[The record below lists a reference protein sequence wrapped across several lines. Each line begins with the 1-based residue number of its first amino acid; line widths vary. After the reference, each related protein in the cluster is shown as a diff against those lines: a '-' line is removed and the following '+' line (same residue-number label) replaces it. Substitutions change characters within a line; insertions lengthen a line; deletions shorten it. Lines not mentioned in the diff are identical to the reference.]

1 MLKLFRLIRPHR
13 GSIAIVLVLALAQSI
28 GFLLLPRLMSDIV
41 DKGIVKGNQ
50 RAILQ
55 TGGLM
60 LLMSVVATLC
70 AIAGSYYS
78 SKVATGFGRILRG
91 AIFTRVEHFSIHQFD
106 RIGSASLVTRT
117 TNDTTQVQQM
127 LIMMLTMV
135 ITAPMMAVGG
145 VILALSQDT
154 QLAWV
159 LIAVMPVMALVF
171 GFIMRG
177 AIPLSQAMQTKID
190 RLNLVLGEGLSG
202 VRVIRAFDRGAH
214 QRERFDRANLDL
226 TNTAIAVNRLIA
238 FLLPALIVMLNLT
251 SIAIIWVG
259 SHRIDAGVMQVGAM
273 IASLQYAMQI
283 LFAVFMVTA
292 MFVMLPRASA
302 SAARINEVLD
312 MAPEIVD
319 PGKPVQPQL
328 ATKRGHVEFQNVTF
342 QYPGAEEPALT
353 GVSFAALPGEVT
365 AIIGGTGSGKSTL
378 AGLIP
383 RFYDVNQGRV
393 LVDGVDVR
401 EMTQAELRA
410 RIGFVPQK
418 AVLFTGTVAANIRYG
433 RQEASDEEVRVAATV
448 AQAIEFVDAMPEQ
461 FASPISQGGIN
472 LSGGQKQ
479 RLAIAR
485 AIVRKPD
492 VYVFDD
498 SFSALDFVTDA
509 RLRAALKAET
519 ANATVFIVAQRI
531 STVIGADR
539 IVVLDDGRVVGI
551 GTHPDLLDN
560 NAVYREIVA
569 SQVSLEEVA

>member
-1 MLKLFRLIRPHR
+1 MLKLFRLIKPYR
-13 GSIAIVLVLALAQSI
+13 GYVAIVMVLALAQSI
-28 GFLLLPRLMSDIV
+28 GSLLLPRLMADIV
-41 DKGIVKGNQ
+41 DKGIVKGDQ
-50 RAILQ
+50 RAILV

-60 LLMSVVATLC
+60 LLMSIVATLC

-78 SKVATGFGRILRG
+78 SKVSTGFGRILRG
-91 AIFTRVEHFSIHQFD
+91 AIFARVEHFSIHQFD
-106 RIGSASLVTRT
+106 RFSAASLVTRT

-127 LIMMLTMV
+127 LIMVLTMV
-135 ITAPMMAVGG
+135 ISAPMMAIGG

-159 LIAVMPVMALVF
+159 LVAVMPVMGLIF
-171 GFIMRG
+171 GLIMRG
-177 AIPLSQAMQTKID
+177 ALPLSQAMQAKID

-202 VRVIRAFDRGAH
+202 VRVIRAFDRGVH
-214 QRERFDRANLDL
+214 QRERFDAANLDL
-226 TNTAIAVNRLIA
+226 TNTAIAVNRLFA
-238 FLLPALIVMLNLT
+238 FLMPALIVMLNLT
-251 SIAIIWVG
+251 SIAIIWFG
-259 SHRIDAGVMQVGAM
+259 SHRIDAGRMQVGAM

-292 MFVMLPRASA
+292 MFGMLPRASA

-312 MAPEIVD
+312 VPPEIVD
-319 PGKPVQPQL
+319 PENAVSPQA

-353 GVSFAALPGEVT
+353 GVSFTAHPGEVT

-383 RFYDVNQGRV
+383 RFYDVNDGRV

-401 EMTQAELRA
+401 EMTQEDLRA

-418 AVLFTGTVAANIRYG
+418 ALLFTGTVAANIRYG
-433 RQEASDEEVRVAATV
+433 RDQASDEDVRHAAVV
-448 AQAIEFVDAMPEQ
+448 AQALEFVEAMPEK

-509 RLRAALKAET
+509 KLRAALKGET
-519 ANATVFIVAQRI
+519 ANATVFVVAQRI
-531 STVIGADR
+531 STVINADR
-539 IVVLDDGRVVGI
+539 IVVLDNGRVVGI
-551 GTHPDLLDN
+551 GKHADLIEKSEI
-560 NAVYREIVA
+560 YREIVA

>member
-1 MLKLFRLIRPHR
+1 MLKLFRLIKPYR
-13 GSIAIVLVLALAQSI
+13 GYVAVVLVLALAQSI

-41 DKGIVKGNQ
+41 DKGIVKGDE

-60 LLMSVVATLC
+60 LLMSIVATLC

-91 AIFTRVEHFSIHQFD
+91 AIFARVERFSIHQFD
-106 RIGSASLVTRT
+106 RFGLASLVTRT

-127 LIMMLTMV
+127 LVMMLTMV
-135 ITAPMMAVGG
+135 ITAPMMAIGG

-171 GFIMRG
+171 GLIMRG
-177 AIPLSQAMQTKID
+177 AIPLSQAMQLKID
-190 RLNLVLGEGLSG
+190 RRNLVLGEGLSG
-202 VRVIRAFDRGAH
+202 VRVIRAFDRGAR
-214 QRERFDRANLDL
+214 QRQRFDQANLDL

-238 FLLPALIVMLNLT
+238 FLMPALIVMLNLT
-251 SIAIIWVG
+251 SIAIIWFG
-259 SHRIDAGVMQVGAM
+259 SHRIDEGTMQVGAM

-302 SAARINEVLD
+302 SAARINDVLE

-319 PGKPVQPQL
+319 PATPVQPPL
-328 ATKRGHVEFQNVTF
+328 ATTRGHVQFQNVTF
-342 QYPGAEEPALT
+342 QYPGAEEPALS
-353 GVSFAALPGEVT
+353 GVSFTAHPGEVT

-383 RFYDVNQGRV
+383 RFYDVNQGCV

-401 EMTQAELRA
+401 EMTQEDLRA
-410 RIGFVPQK
+410 RIGYVPQK

-433 RQEASDEEVRVAATV
+433 REEASDEEVRRAATV
-448 AQAIEFVDAMPEQ
+448 AQAIEFVDAMPDR

-479 RLAIAR
+479 RLSIAR

-498 SFSALDFVTDA
+498 SFSALDFATDA
-509 RLRAALKAET
+509 KLRAALRNET
-519 ANATVFIVAQRI
+519 ADATVFVVAQRI
-531 STVIGADR
+531 GTVINADR
-539 IVVLDDGRVVGI
+539 IVVLDNGRVAGI
-551 GTHPDLLDN
+551 GTHAELLEN
-560 NAVYREIVA
+560 NEIYREIVA

>member
-1 MLKLFRLIRPHR
+1 MLKLFRLITPYR
-13 GSIAIVLVLALAQSI
+13 GYVAIVLVLALAQSI

-41 DKGIVKGNQ
+41 DKGIVKGDQ

-60 LLMSVVATLC
+60 LLMSVIATLC

-78 SKVATGFGRILRG
+78 AKVATGFGRILRG
-91 AIFTRVEHFSIHQFD
+91 AIFARVEHFSIHQFD
-106 RIGSASLVTRT
+106 RFSSASLVTRT

-135 ITAPMMAVGG
+135 ITAPMMAIGG
-145 VILALSQDT
+145 VILALSQDM

-159 LIAVMPVMALVF
+159 LIAVMPVMAVIF
-171 GFIMRG
+171 GLIMRG
-177 AIPLSQAMQTKID
+177 AIPLSQAIQAKID

-214 QRERFDRANLDL
+214 QRVRFDQANLDL
-226 TNTAIAVNRLIA
+226 TNTAIALNRLIA
-238 FLLPALIVMLNLT
+238 FLMPALIVMLNLT
-251 SIAIIWVG
+251 SVAIIWFG
-259 SHRIDAGVMQVGAM
+259 SHRIDEGAMQVGAM
-273 IASLQYAMQI
+273 IAALQYAMQI

-292 MFVMLPRASA
+292 LFVMLPRASA

-312 MAPEIVD
+312 VAPEIVD
-319 PGKPVQPQL
+319 PARPVPPQL
-328 ATKRGHVEFQNVTF
+328 ATRRGRVEFENVTF

-353 GVSFAALPGEVT
+353 GVSLTAHPGEMT

-401 EMTQAELRA
+401 EMTQADLRA

-418 AVLFTGTVAANIRYG
+418 AVLFTGTVAANIRHG
-433 RQEASDEEVRVAATV
+433 REDASDEEVRHAATV
-448 AQAIEFVDAMPEQ
+448 AQAIEFVDAMPEK

-479 RLAIAR
+479 RLSIAR
-485 AIVRKPD
+485 AIVRTPD

-509 RLRAALKAET
+509 KLRAALKNEI
-519 ANATVFIVAQRI
+519 ANATVFVVAQRI
-531 STVIGADR
+531 STVINADR
-539 IVVLDDGRVVGI
+539 IVVLDNGRVVGI
-551 GTHPDLLDN
+551 GTHAELLEKN
-560 NAVYREIVA
+560 EIYREILS

>member
-1 MLKLFRLIRPHR
+1 MLKLFRLIRPYR
-13 GSIAIVLVLALAQSI
+13 GYVALVLVLALAQSI
-28 GFLLLPRLMSDIV
+28 GSLLLPRLMSDIV
-41 DKGIVKGNQ
+41 DKGIVKGDQ

-60 LLMSVVATLC
+60 LLVSVVATLC
-70 AIAGSYYS
+70 AIAVSYYS
-78 SKVATGFGRILRG
+78 AKVATGFGRILRG
-91 AIFTRVEHFSIHQFD
+91 AIFARVEHFSIHQFD
-106 RIGSASLVTRT
+106 RFSSASLVTRT

-135 ITAPMMAVGG
+135 ITAPMMAIGG

-171 GFIMRG
+171 GLIMRG
-177 AIPLSQAMQTKID
+177 AIPLSQAMQAKLD
-190 RLNLVLGEGLSG
+190 RLSLVLGEGLSG
-202 VRVIRAFDRGAH
+202 VRVIRAFDRGSH
-214 QRERFDRANLDL
+214 QRQRFDQANLDL

-238 FLLPALIVMLNLT
+238 FLMPALIVMLNLT
-251 SIAIIWVG
+251 SIAIIWFG
-259 SHRIDAGVMQVGAM
+259 SHRIDDGTMQVGAM

-302 SAARINEVLD
+302 SAARINDVLD
-312 MAPEIVD
+312 VAPEIVD
-319 PGKPVQPQL
+319 PAKPAHPRL
-328 ATKRGHVEFQNVTF
+328 ATSRGQVEFQDVTF

-353 GVSFAALPGEVT
+353 GVSFTAHPGEVT

-393 LVDGVDVR
+393 LLDGVDVR
-401 EMTQAELRA
+401 EMTQADLRA

-433 RQEASDEEVRVAATV
+433 REEASDEEVRFAATV
-448 AQAIEFVDAMPEQ
+448 AQAIEFVDAMPEK

-479 RLAIAR
+479 RLSIAR

-492 VYVFDD
+492 IYVFDD

-509 RLRAALKAET
+509 KLRAALKSET
-519 ANATVFIVAQRI
+519 ANATVFVVAQRI
-531 STVIGADR
+531 STVINADR
-539 IVVLDDGRVVGI
+539 IVVLDNGRVVGI
-551 GTHPDLLDN
+551 GGHADLLEKN
-560 NAVYREIVA
+560 EIYREIVA

>member
-1 MLKLFRLIRPHR
+1 MLKLFRLMKPYQ
-13 GSIAIVLVLALAQSI
+13 GSVAIVLVLALAQSI
-28 GFLLLPRLMSDIV
+28 SFLLLPRLMSDIV
-41 DKGIVKGNQ
+41 DQGIVKGDQ
-50 RAILQ
+50 RAILA

-60 LLMSVVATLC
+60 LLMSIVATLC
-70 AIAGSYYS
+70 AIAGSYFS

-91 AIFTRVEHFSIHQFD
+91 AIFARVEHFSIHQFD
-106 RIGSASLVTRT
+106 RFSAASLVTRT

-135 ITAPMMAVGG
+135 ITAPMMAIGG

-171 GFIMRG
+171 GLIMRG
-177 AIPLSQAMQTKID
+177 AVPLSQAMQAKID

-214 QRERFDRANLDL
+214 QRERFDQANLDL

-238 FLLPALIVMLNLT
+238 FLMPALIVMLNLT
-251 SIAIIWVG
+251 SIAILWVG
-259 SHRIDAGVMQVGAM
+259 SHRIDAGQMQVGAM

-302 SAARINEVLD
+302 SAKRINEVLD
-312 MAPEIVD
+312 VTPEIVD
-319 PGKPVQPQL
+319 PATPVLPQR
-328 ATKRGHVEFQNVTF
+328 AVRRGQVEFQDVTF

-353 GVSFAALPGEVT
+353 GVSFTAHPGELT

-401 EMTQAELRA
+401 EMTQTDLRA

-433 RQEASDEEVRVAATV
+433 RGDATDEDVRHAATV
-448 AQAIEFVDAMPEQ
+448 AQALDFVEAMPEK
-461 FASPISQGGIN
+461 FASPVSQGGIN

-479 RLAIAR
+479 RLSIAR
-485 AIVRKPD
+485 AIVRRPD
-492 VYVFDD
+492 IYIFDD
-498 SFSALDFVTDA
+498 SFSALDFATDA
-509 RLRAALKAET
+509 KLRAALKNET
-519 ANATVFIVAQRI
+519 LNATVFVVAQRI
-531 STVIGADR
+531 STVINADR
-539 IVVLDDGRVVGI
+539 IVVLDNGRVVGI
-551 GTHPDLLDN
+551 GTHAELMEKSEI
-560 NAVYREIVA
+560 YREIVA

>member
-1 MLKLFRLIRPHR
+1 MLKLFRLLAPYR
-13 GSIAIVLVLALAQSI
+13 GYVAIVLVLALAQSI

-41 DKGIVKGNQ
+41 DKGIVKGDQ
-50 RAILQ
+50 RAILEI
-55 TGGLM
+55 GGLM
-60 LLMSVVATLC
+60 LLMSTAATLC
-70 AIAGSYYS
+70 AIAGMYYA

-91 AIFTRVEHFSIHQFD
+91 AIFARVEHFSIHQFD
-106 RIGSASLVTRT
+106 RFGSASLVTRT

-127 LIMMLTMV
+127 LTMMLTMV
-135 ITAPMMAVGG
+135 ITAPMMATGG

-171 GFIMRG
+171 GFILRG
-177 AIPLSQAMQTKID
+177 AVPLSQAMQTKID
-190 RLNLVLGEGLSG
+190 RLNLVIGEGLSG
-202 VRVIRAFDRGAH
+202 VRVIRAFDRGAQ

-226 TNTAIAVNRLIA
+226 TNTAIALNRLMA

-251 SIAIIWVG
+251 SLAIIWVG

-312 MAPEIVD
+312 VAPEIVD
-319 PGKPVQPQL
+319 PTQGAEPPRAAQ
-328 ATKRGHVEFQNVTF
+328 RGHVEFQDVTF

-353 GVSFAALPGEVT
+353 GVSFEAHPGEMT

-383 RFYDVNQGRV
+383 RFYDVNHGRV

-401 EMTQAELRA
+401 EMTQDDLRA

-418 AVLFTGTVAANIRYG
+418 AVLFTGTVATNIRYG
-433 RQEASDEEVRVAATV
+433 REGASDEEVRHAATV
-448 AQAIEFVDAMPEQ
+448 AQAIEFVDAMPDT
-461 FASPISQGGIN
+461 FAAPISQGGIN

-479 RLAIAR
+479 RLSIAR

-498 SFSALDFVTDA
+498 SFSALDFTTDA
-509 RLRAALKAET
+509 KLRAALKAET
-519 ANATVFIVAQRI
+519 GNATVFIVAQRI
-531 STVIGADR
+531 STVINADR
-539 IVVLDDGRVVGI
+539 IIVLDNGRVAGI
-551 GTHPDLLDN
+551 GPHDQLLESN
-560 NAVYREIVA
+560 EIYREIVA
-569 SQVSLEEVA
+569 SQVSLGEVA